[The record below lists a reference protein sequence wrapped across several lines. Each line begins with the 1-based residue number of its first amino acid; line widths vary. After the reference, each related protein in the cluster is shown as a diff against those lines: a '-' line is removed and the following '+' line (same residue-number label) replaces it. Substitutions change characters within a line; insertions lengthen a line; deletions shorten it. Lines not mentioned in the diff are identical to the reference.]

1 MEEKGE
7 LSKVKQYRQAFES
20 QYESILFLVM
30 EELLSKLT
38 NEQIIKKI
46 NDIAGG
52 NLQWLRISGAY
63 VGAAAGVLLF
73 LITSF
78 PVVFIPVS
86 IIVFLC

>member
-1 MEEKGE
+1 
-7 LSKVKQYRQAFES
+7 
-20 QYESILFLVM
+20 M

-73 LITSF
+73 LIIAF
-78 PVVFIPVS
+78 PTVFIPVS
-86 IIVFLC
+86 IIVFFVLRFSPRLREKLVYYNKEER